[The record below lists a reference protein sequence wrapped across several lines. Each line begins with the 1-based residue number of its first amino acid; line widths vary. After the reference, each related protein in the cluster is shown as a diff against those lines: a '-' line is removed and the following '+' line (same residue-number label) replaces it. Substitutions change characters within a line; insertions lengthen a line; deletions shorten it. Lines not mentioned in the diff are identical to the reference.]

1 MGLKRD
7 RLRESLEEMK
17 KEARASLAGSYLLHA
32 LGEFRSAGSAEALYR
47 ELEPWY
53 TDHDIVLTPIQRSIS
68 ARDLRL
74 QHLRATVLFTA
85 LAAEGYANEF
95 LATFLSGRAL
105 EGADRLST
113 VDKFVLGPRLAGL
126 ESPIEYGREPGS
138 ALVEL
143 FKTRNELVHTSPQ
156 PGVYAIEMEKDEAR
170 PYEPQCAARYLIQVA
185 RAAVLLHAQRDDN
198 PIMFPAGRVWK
209 QRSILEN
216 HVEVIGRGLLEIPS
230 RDSEPLRDLMA
241 QMHDRAGRKARQAKS
256 AGQRLDPS
264 K

>member
-17 KEARASLAGSYLLHA
+17 KEAHASLAGSYLLHA
-32 LGEFRSAGSAEALYR
+32 LGEFRSAGSADALYR
-47 ELEPWY
+47 ELAPWY
-53 TDHDIVLTPIQRSIS
+53 PDDGILTPIQRSIS

-126 ESPIEYGREPGS
+126 ESPIEYGREPGP

-156 PGVYAIEMEKDEAR
+156 PGVYAVEMDEGETR

-185 RAAVLLHAQRDDN
+185 HAAVLLHSQRDDN
-198 PIMFPAGRVWK
+198 PAMFPANRIWE

-216 HVEVIGRGLLEIPS
+216 HVEVIGRGLLDIPS
-230 RDSEPLRDLMA
+230 KDSEPLRDLMA
-241 QMHDRAGRKARQAKS
+241 QMHDRARRKARQAKS

-264 K
+264 R

>member
-1 MGLKRD
+1 MGLSSD
-7 RLRESLEEMK
+7 RIRESLEEMR
-17 KEARASLAGSYLLHA
+17 KEACASLAGSYLLHA
-32 LGEFRSAGSAEALYR
+32 LGEFRNAGSAEALYR
-47 ELEPWY
+47 ELAPWH
-53 TDHDIVLTPIQRSIS
+53 TDNDILTPIQRSIS

-95 LATFLSGRAL
+95 LANFLSGRAL

-126 ESPIEYGREPGS
+126 ESPIEYGSEPGP

-156 PGVYAIEMEKDEAR
+156 PGVYAIEMQGGEAR
-170 PYEPQCAARYLIQVA
+170 PYEPRCAARYLIHVA
-185 RAAVLLHAQRDDN
+185 HAAVLLHSQRDDN
-198 PIMFPAGRVWK
+198 PIMFPANRIGE

-216 HVEVIGRGLLEIPS
+216 HVEVIGRGLLDIPS

-241 QMHDRAGRKARQAKS
+241 QMHDRARRKPRQAES